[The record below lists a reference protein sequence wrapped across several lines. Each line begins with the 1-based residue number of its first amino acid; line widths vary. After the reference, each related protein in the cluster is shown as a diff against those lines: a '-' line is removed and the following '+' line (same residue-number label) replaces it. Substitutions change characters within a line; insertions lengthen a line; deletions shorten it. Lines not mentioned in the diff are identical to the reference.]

1 MLDFCKN
8 AQINSIYIKYFFLYS
23 QLSESFLSSLEKLMV
38 LLFEILPHLPPA
50 VHMPTYYA
58 VMRLILGV
66 ADNRTALK
74 SFLSHIGMCISLC
87 IHVGYH

>member
-1 MLDFCKN
+1 
-8 AQINSIYIKYFFLYS
+8 
-23 QLSESFLSSLEKLMV
+23 MV

-87 IHVGYH
+87 IHVHVYIVLYLHCTGVHVHVCLYTCLYMYM